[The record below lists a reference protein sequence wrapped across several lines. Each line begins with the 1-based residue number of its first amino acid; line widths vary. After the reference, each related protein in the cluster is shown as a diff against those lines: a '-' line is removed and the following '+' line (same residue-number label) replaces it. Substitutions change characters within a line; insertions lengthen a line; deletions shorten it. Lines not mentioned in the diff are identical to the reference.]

1 MLIRCSVK
9 LPIAFT
15 KLEASAV
22 ENWASATHSSVLL
35 VTSSS
40 PKLMKFLVEI
50 GDVPEIMNG
59 IHG

>member
-1 MLIRCSVK
+1 VK